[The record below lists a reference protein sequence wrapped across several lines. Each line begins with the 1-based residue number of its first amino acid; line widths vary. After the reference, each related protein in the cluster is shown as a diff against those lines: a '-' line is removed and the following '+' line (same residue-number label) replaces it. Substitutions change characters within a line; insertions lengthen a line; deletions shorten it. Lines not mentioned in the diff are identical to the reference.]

1 MKIAILTQP
10 LHTNYGGILQA
21 YALQTFLENRGHE
34 VIVVNR
40 DYNFKLSPKLLLRR
54 LGSVAKCI
62 IRSVL
67 LNQKEY
73 CVMNPFSPYY
83 HTKWTGYNVLPFV
96 KKYIK
101 QSKEIRS
108 SQALRKY
115 FKKYKFDCYIVG
127 SDQVWRPCYSPC
139 ITDFF
144 LKELAEGNKSI
155 KVAYAASFGTD
166 KWEFSC
172 LETNECSALAKL
184 FDAVSVREES
194 SIKLCREYLGV
205 PSQHLLDPT
214 MLIDKNQYICLIE
227 EDNIPKSEGNLFC
240 YILDA
245 NDELN
250 RVVASLIKDGYKP
263 NYASLNIEST
273 KSNPRP
279 YQMSV
284 QKWLRGFYDAD
295 LIVTDSFH
303 ACVFAIIF
311 EKPFIVWDNVGRG
324 SARFESLLKQF
335 DNHER
340 LVHSYD
346 DFIEKRNNLLSALDT
361 ARVQEL
367 LYYWKE
373 KTKVFFES
381 IKL

>member
-1 MKIAILTQP
+1 MKIAVLTQP

-21 YALQTFLENRGHE
+21 YALQTFLEDQGHE

-40 DYNFKLSPKLLLRR
+40 DYNFKLSPKLLLLR

-62 IRSVL
+62 MRSVI

-73 CVMNPFSPYY
+73 CVMNPFSPFY
-83 HTKWTGYNVLPFV
+83 HTKWTGYDVLPFV

-144 LKELAEGNKSI
+144 LKELPAGNKSL

-166 KWEFSC
+166 KWEFTDT
-172 LETNECSALAKL
+172 ETNECSALAKL
-184 FDAVSVREES
+184 FDAVSVREAS
-194 SIKLCREYLGV
+194 GIKLCKEYLGV
-205 PSQHLLDPT
+205 PSQHILDPT
-214 MLIDKNQYICLIE
+214 MLLDKNKYIRIIE
-227 EDNIPKSEGNLFC
+227 EENVQKTEGNVFC

-263 NYASLNIEST
+263 NYASLNIEVI
-273 KSNPRP
+273 KDNPHS

-284 QKWLRGFYDAD
+284 QKWLRSFYDAEFV
-295 LIVTDSFH
+295 ITDSFH
-303 ACVFAIIF
+303 GCVFSIIF
-311 EKPFIVWDNVGRG
+311 NKPFVCFGNKSRG
-324 SARFESLLKQF
+324 NARFESLLRMFGLEDRWVDNMQDYTVLHNEIDWKYVNRVLEEKQRKSVNF
-335 DNHER
+335 LRE
-340 LVHSYD
+340 
-346 DFIEKRNNLLSALDT
+346 ALKD
-361 ARVQEL
+361 
-367 LYYWKE
+367 
-373 KTKVFFES
+373 
-381 IKL
+381 